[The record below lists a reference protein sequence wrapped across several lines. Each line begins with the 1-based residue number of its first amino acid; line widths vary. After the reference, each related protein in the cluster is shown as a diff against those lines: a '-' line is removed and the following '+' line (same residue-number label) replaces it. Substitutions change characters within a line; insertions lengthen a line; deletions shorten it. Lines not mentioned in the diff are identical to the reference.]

1 MKLTKDNF
9 RKELGELQESLN
21 RLPHVDIDLVDSSIS
36 RLKEK
41 VSEIK
46 TNAETLLAN
55 NCVLR
60 LGVVGQVKAGKS
72 SFLNSLIFDGEDVL
86 PKAATPMTAGLTVI
100 EYGKENEFEIEF
112 YDASEWAFFE
122 DRAKEYDSI
131 IDANRGAYPDA
142 TDDDIAVMAGIPDEL
157 KAAKELVS
165 DASGKAKS
173 CIKQHTENRKEKF
186 SGQKDLH
193 GKLAQYVGADGAY
206 TPVVKALTIRMADER
221 LKDLQVVDTPGVNDP
236 IISREE
242 RTRQFLSGCHGVFFL
257 SYSGS
262 FFDATD
268 VNFLV
273 NRIGG
278 QGIGDIVVI
287 ASKFDSALQDV
298 GHQFHDDLAGAAEHL
313 EDVLRKQMDRNI
325 GASDYRGKAPTFDFS
340 SGIGFSIA
348 KKGESRWDPTE
359 RNVVE
364 QMQRFYPSFFS
375 TQEDI
380 KETFL
385 NLAQISDIQEKY
397 LKDFA
402 RNKDRIIC
410 SKMNSYFAN
419 ITGEINEYAKDA
431 IGKGNNA
438 LKTIQESTASTL
450 EKTRSETDNLL
461 RSLSGDINRLI
472 ANSQSEI
479 DLITREIENSCRLP
493 GNLSIDKKC
502 NNIHCSRETTFWG
515 RTSTF
520 CVQVEC
526 VDSHETIK
534 KVRKS
539 WENLIDDTVKLWDK
553 RLEKISSG
561 LLASINNVIESAEGD
576 DSERVIDADLM
587 RDIIKDAMQQL
598 KDFKMP
604 NVAELKNIPDKLN
617 FQNVVSFN
625 KYAGCMEEDDARDK
639 IRERAQSNL
648 SSATTILTAFKNN
661 ANQELAKV
669 FKNQATEAKKVLT
682 QKQKSLISEVSEKI
696 NSYLRELEEKIKNK
710 QQEEQKIQDFCI
722 ALKNINQKILS

>member
-9 RKELGELQESLN
+9 RKELGDLQESIKQ
-21 RLPHVDIDLVDSSIS
+21 LPKLDINLVDSSVL

-46 TNAETLLAN
+46 SNAEALLAN
-55 NCVLR
+55 NSVLR

-100 EYGKENEFEIEF
+100 EYGEESEFEIEF
-112 YDASEWAFFE
+112 YNTSEWSFFE

-131 IDANRGAYPDA
+131 VAANRGVNPDA
-142 TDDDIAVMAGIPDEL
+142 TDEDIAIMAGIPDDL
-157 KAAKELVS
+157 RAAKELVS
-165 DASGKAKS
+165 AASGKAKS

-186 SGQKDLH
+186 SSQKDLH
-193 GKLAQYVGADGAY
+193 GKLAQYVGADGTY
-206 TPVVKALTIRMADER
+206 TSVVKALTIRMADER

-278 QGIGDIVVI
+278 QGIGDIAVI

-325 GASDYRGKAPTFDFS
+325 GSSDYRGKAPSFDFS

-348 KKGESRWDPTE
+348 KKVESRWDPTE

-364 QMQRFYPSFFS
+364 QMKRFYPSFFS
-375 TQEDI
+375 TPEDI

-402 RNKDRIIC
+402 RNKDRIIN
-410 SKMNSYFAN
+410 SKMNSYFST
-419 ITGEINEYAKDA
+419 ITGEITEYVKDA
-431 IGKGNNA
+431 TGRGNNA
-438 LKTIQESTASTL
+438 LKTIQESTVGTL
-450 EKTRSETDNLL
+450 EKTKNATEKLL
-461 RSLSGDINRLI
+461 RSLSSDINRLI
-472 ANSQSEI
+472 TSTQSEI
-479 DLITREIENSCRLP
+479 DVITREIENNYRLP
-493 GNLSIDKKC
+493 GNISIEKDSKNIKC
-502 NNIHCSRETTFWG
+502 KRETTFWG
-515 RTSTF
+515 RT
-520 CVQVEC
+520 VEFNLS
-526 VDSHETIK
+526 VEYVNPHETIK
-534 KVRKS
+534 KVRGS
-539 WENLIDDTVKLWDK
+539 WEKLIDDTVNFWDK
-553 RLEKISSG
+553 RLAKISSG
-561 LLASINNVIESAEGD
+561 LITSINEVIQAAEQK
-576 DSERVIDADLM
+576 DSDRVIDADIM

-598 KDFKMP
+598 TDFKTP
-604 NVAELKNIPDKLN
+604 NVGDLKNLPDKLN
-617 FQNVVSFN
+617 FQHVSSFN
-625 KYAGCMEEDDARDK
+625 TFAGEMEEGDAKDR
-639 IRERAQSNL
+639 IRKRAEMNL
-648 SSATTILTAFKNN
+648 SSATATLTSFKNN
-661 ANQELAKV
+661 SNQELSKV
-669 FKNQATEAKKVLT
+669 FKNKASEAKKALT
-682 QKQKSLISEVSEKI
+682 DKQKSLVSEVSEKI
-696 NSYLRELEEKIKNK
+696 NSYIKELEEKIKNK
-710 QQEEQKIQDFCI
+710 QQEEQKIRNFCN
-722 ALKNINQKILS
+722 ALKSINQKILS

>member
-1 MKLTKDNF
+1 MK
-9 RKELGELQESLN
+9 Q
-21 RLPHVDIDLVDSSIS
+21 
-36 RLKEK
+36 
-41 VSEIK
+41 
-46 TNAETLLAN
+46 
-55 NCVLR
+55 
-60 LGVVGQVKAGKS
+60 
-72 SFLNSLIFDGEDVL
+72 
-86 PKAATPMTAGLTVI
+86 
-100 EYGKENEFEIEF
+100 
-112 YDASEWAFFE
+112 
-122 DRAKEYDSI
+122 
-131 IDANRGAYPDA
+131 
-142 TDDDIAVMAGIPDEL
+142 
-157 KAAKELVS
+157 
-165 DASGKAKS
+165 
-173 CIKQHTENRKEKF
+173 
-186 SGQKDLH
+186 
-193 GKLAQYVGADGAY
+193 
-206 TPVVKALTIRMADER
+206 
-221 LKDLQVVDTPGVNDP
+221 
-236 IISREE
+236 
-242 RTRQFLSGCHGVFFL
+242 FFL